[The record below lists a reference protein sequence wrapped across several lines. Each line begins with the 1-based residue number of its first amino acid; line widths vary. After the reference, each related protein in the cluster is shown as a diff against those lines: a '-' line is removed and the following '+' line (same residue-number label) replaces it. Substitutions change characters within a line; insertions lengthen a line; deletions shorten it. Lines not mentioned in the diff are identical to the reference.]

1 MRVILGIL
9 SVRAE
14 VSWVLL
20 YIAIQWRWIPK
31 TLRV

>member
-1 MRVILGIL
+1 MMMILGIL

-20 YIAIQWRWIPK
+20 YIA
-31 TLRV
+31 L

>member
-1 MRVILGIL
+1 MMILESL

-20 YIAIQWRWIPK
+20 YIAI
-31 TLRV
+31 